1 MTRRE
6 QMIECA
12 EQMELL
18 MGITNQE
25 RGKKGEVTSYDTRRS
40 NKE

>member
-12 EQMELL
+12 GQHELL
-18 MGITNQE
+18 MGIT
-25 RGKKGEVTSYDTRRS
+25 SYYVACW
-40 NKE
+40 KEEKW

>member
-1 MTRRE
+1 MTRRK

-18 MGITNQE
+18 IGITNYYVAAGE
-25 RGKKGEVTSYDTRRS
+25 RKMP
-40 NKE
+40 

>member
-1 MTRRE
+1 MTRIE

-18 MGITNQE
+18 MGITNYY
-25 RGKKGEVTSYDTRRS
+25 VACW
-40 NKE
+40 KEEE